1 MYQDLLEKLNE
12 LKDYEIETK
21 DESLVK
27 RIADTSNENIYVLI
41 GGTYKTAYNDERLNN
56 ILNQIASKEG
66 TYTVVCST
74 HDRMFLSHL
83 IKCALEKNNLQ
94 IVLIGNINHSLF
106 SLEIYIRYYTNYI
119 TLIKQGKLLHIHPK
133 DDTNVYC
140 TFNDFIEFAHT
151 LGDTHRP
158 YKHILV
164 DIQPGS
170 YQSAIWKIMKAPQ
183 IFDVWLPYQ
192 KEENHSSNV
201 GFADKILGINVPLLT
216 NQERLKLNENIIRRI
231 DENYGNK

>member
-12 LKDYEIETK
+12 LKDYKIETK

-27 RIADTSNENIYVLI
+27 QIADTPNENIYVLL
-41 GGTYKTAYNDERLNN
+41 GGTYKTAYNDERIDN
-56 ILNQIASKEG
+56 ILNQITSKDG

-74 HDRMFLSHL
+74 HDRTFLPRIMETAIL
-83 IKCALEKNNLQ
+83 KNNLQ
-94 IVLIGNINHSLF
+94 IVIVGKINHS
-106 SLEIYIRYYTNYI
+106 YISEVVNYAY
-119 TLIKQGKLLHIHPK
+119 LIEQGKLLHIHPK
-133 DDTNVYC
+133 DDKNVYC
-140 TFNDFIEFAHT
+140 TFNDFVELAHT
-151 LGDTHRP
+151 LGDTHHP

-231 DENYGNK
+231 DKNYGNK